1 MYMPLEYGTPA
12 EWLEYAQADLTI
24 ARIPLPDGAFPQQL
38 CFFAQQAAEK
48 AVKAVLIHC
57 GIEFPK
63 THNIAALVALL
74 PTRFPRTAELEAA
87 TILTAHATFLR
98 YPFDD
103 RTVDEARLRKA
114 VRLAEGVVA
123 WAAEVIGVDAS
134 DPSGGGE
141 AP

>member
-1 MYMPLEYGTPA
+1 MPPEYGTPE
-12 EWLEYAQADLTI
+12 EWMKYAQADLTV
-24 ARIPLPDGAFPQQL
+24 ARIPLPEGAFPQQF

-48 AVKAVLIHC
+48 AIKAVLIHC
-57 GIEFPK
+57 GIEFPR

-74 PTRFPRTAELEAA
+74 PARFPRTPELEAA

-103 RTVDEARLRKA
+103 PTVDEARHRKA
-114 VRLAEGVVA
+114 VRLAEAVVA
-123 WAAEVIGVDAS
+123 WAAEVVGVDAP